1 MKTIFLIF
9 WLASFLMS
17 KKTQKYHMHDGTCDE
32 LMGAADLSSRAKPLP
47 AP

>member
-17 KKTQKYHMHDGTCDE
+17 KKTQKYYMQDGTRAE
-32 LMGAADLSSRAKPLP
+32 LMGAVDLSSRAKPLP
-47 AP
+47 TP